1 MKLKHRIAEL
11 HLMLTKLETFLIVR
25 DPGTALSADAYDGL
39 RKTILQSAK
48 NRRTHVSHLLSL
60 KESLDRNASTEL
72 IKDRVNDFLNE
83 LGISYSSD
91 TTIPDYF
98 EVVEGEG
105 DLIECVV
112 PAVIDTD
119 ADGNTIL
126 LKPGKARRVPSPG
139 EPSTVHEDAVDSEE
153 PDKSTDTTDSQDSEI
168 QDEVT
173 PDTSTERSDDDS
185 DRN

>member
-25 DPGTALSADAYDGL
+25 DPGSALSADAYDGL

-60 KESLDRNASTEL
+60 KESLDRNASPEL
-72 IKDRVNDFLNE
+72 IRDRVNDFLNE

-91 TTIPDYF
+91 TSIPDYF

-126 LKPGKARRVPSPG
+126 LKPGKARRAPSSAQPA
-139 EPSTVHEDAVDSEE
+139 TFQEDSQE
-153 PDKSTDTTDSQDSEI
+153 PDKLTDTTSAQDPEI
-168 QDEVT
+168 HDEVT
-173 PDTSTERSDDDS
+173 PDTSNEGSNDDS